1 MHADIIIEGGTA
13 ITMIDGQEP
22 VRNARVFIA
31 DGRIVDIREADQK
44 DTYLDCSAEIV
55 DAKETIIIPGLVN
68 AHTHAAMTLFRGF
81 ADDMPLKEWLFN
93 RIFPAEIRFLSTE
106 TVYWGSLLGCL
117 EMIASGTT
125 CFVDGYF
132 FQDET
137 VRAVNKSGLRAL
149 IAQGVIDFPAP
160 GVDDPK
166 ENLRVAR
173 EFIQKWYG
181 YSELIMPGIFCHSP
195 ITCSEKTLSGAKEIS
210 YEFDLPMQMHLSET
224 LEEVNDIVGKT
235 KKRPVHYLDQLGLI
249 DESLIA
255 AHAIYLD
262 DSEIECL
269 GEKGVKV
276 VHVPESNMKLC
287 SGVGRIPE
295 MIKRGV
301 TVALGTDG
309 CCSNNNLDLLCEMD
323 TAAKLAKVFDRN
335 PTSLNARE
343 VLKMATIGG
352 ATVLGIENE
361 IGTLER
367 GKKADIITLDVH
379 TPHLCPI
386 YDPLSAI
393 VYAANGGDVKDV
405 IVNGK
410 ILMKNRE
417 FTTLDSAEIMEK
429 VNAISRIITK
439 S

>member
-1 MHADIIIEGGTA
+1 
-13 ITMIDGQEP
+13 
-22 VRNARVFIA
+22 
-31 DGRIVDIREADQK
+31 
-44 DTYLDCSAEIV
+44 
-55 DAKETIIIPGLVN
+55 
-68 AHTHAAMTLFRGF
+68 
-81 ADDMPLKEWLFN
+81 
-93 RIFPAEIRFLSTE
+93 
-106 TVYWGSLLGCL
+106 
-117 EMIASGTT
+117 
-125 CFVDGYF
+125 
-132 FQDET
+132 
-137 VRAVNKSGLRAL
+137 
-149 IAQGVIDFPAP
+149 
-160 GVDDPK
+160 
-166 ENLRVAR
+166 
-173 EFIQKWYG
+173 
-181 YSELIMPGIFCHSP
+181 
-195 ITCSEKTLSGAKEIS
+195 
-210 YEFDLPMQMHLSET
+210 MQMHLSET

>member
-195 ITCSEKTLSGAKEIS
+195 ITCSEKTLSGAKE
-210 YEFDLPMQMHLSET
+210 FLM
-224 LEEVNDIVGKT
+224 
-235 KKRPVHYLDQLGLI
+235 
-249 DESLIA
+249 SLTYPCRCIF
-255 AHAIYLD
+255 
-262 DSEIECL
+262 
-269 GEKGVKV
+269 
-276 VHVPESNMKLC
+276 P
-287 SGVGRIPE
+287 R
-295 MIKRGV
+295 R
-301 TVALGTDG
+301 
-309 CCSNNNLDLLCEMD
+309 
-323 TAAKLAKVFDRN
+323 
-335 PTSLNARE
+335 
-343 VLKMATIGG
+343 
-352 ATVLGIENE
+352 
-361 IGTLER
+361 
-367 GKKADIITLDVH
+367 
-379 TPHLCPI
+379 
-386 YDPLSAI
+386 
-393 VYAANGGDVKDV
+393 
-405 IVNGK
+405 
-410 ILMKNRE
+410 
-417 FTTLDSAEIMEK
+417 
-429 VNAISRIITK
+429 
-439 S
+439 